1 MNSKQI
7 DLMSMNVTWFS
18 KDLEVYKNQVG
29 VVEAT
34 ILTILIIIVLG
45 MAVIA
50 QRTFYRM
57 MKRLPG
63 RAINQILYPHMV
75 RSTPNYLY
83 ISMLNFVM
91 FIECFCTHKMPFFQV
106 DPAFSWFLITYSQE
120 SNKWAVW
127 NKWAGWTFFWKLII
141 EHDGINEQGG
151 NFSEN

>member
-18 KDLEVYKNQVG
+18 KDLEVYKNQIG

-34 ILTILIIIVLG
+34 ILTIVMIIVLV

-50 QRTFYRM
+50 QRTFYQM

-75 RSTPNYLY
+75 RSTLNYLY

-91 FIECFCTHKMPFFQV
+91 FIECFCTQKTPLFQV
-106 DPAFSWFLITYSQE
+106 DPAFS
-120 SNKWAVW
+120 
-127 NKWAGWTFFWKLII
+127 
-141 EHDGINEQGG
+141 
-151 NFSEN
+151 